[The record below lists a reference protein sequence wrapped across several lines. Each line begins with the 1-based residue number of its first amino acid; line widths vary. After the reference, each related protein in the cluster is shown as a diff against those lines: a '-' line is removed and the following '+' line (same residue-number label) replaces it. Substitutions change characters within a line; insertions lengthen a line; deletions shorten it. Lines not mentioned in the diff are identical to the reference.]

1 MSALERSR
9 LGGRHHLE
17 IVAAG
22 ATMLGRCPGAAK
34 LQLARRSM
42 TYGTYHG

>member
-1 MSALERSR
+1 MSALERTR

-22 ATMLGRCPGAAK
+22 ATMLG
-34 LQLARRSM
+34 QARRSK